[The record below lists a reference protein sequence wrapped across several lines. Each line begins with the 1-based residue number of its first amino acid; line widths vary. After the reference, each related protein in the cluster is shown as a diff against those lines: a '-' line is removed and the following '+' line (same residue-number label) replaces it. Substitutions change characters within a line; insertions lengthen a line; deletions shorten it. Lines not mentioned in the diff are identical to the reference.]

1 MKCKK
6 CTFCGNEFK
15 QNKNEQYCSLK
26 CAVLSRTDIK
36 DQDGCWN
43 WKGPVGSHGYGAFS
57 FLNTHYTS
65 HRASYIAHH
74 GEIEDRPGSHGGV
87 VMHSCDN
94 RLCVNPSH
102 LSVGS
107 QAENLL
113 DAKQKGRSVNIGPR
127 GELAR
132 TAILTASSVI
142 DIRRR
147 LAEGETGVSLAA
159 EYGVTTNAISMIK
172 TGKSW
177 KHI

>member
-6 CTFCGNEFK
+6 CTFCGAEFK

-26 CAVLSRTDIK
+26 CAVLSRADIQ
-36 DQDGCWN
+36 DQDSCWN
-43 WKGPVGSHGYGAFS
+43 WIGTVGSHGYGAFS

-74 GEIEDRPGSHGGV
+74 GDIADHPGAHGGV

-94 RLCVNPSH
+94 RLCINPNH

-107 QAENLL
+107 QAQNLL
-113 DAKQKGRSVNIGPR
+113 DAKLKGRTVSGSAK

-132 TAILTASSVI
+132 TAILTAPIVLE
-142 DIRRR
+142 IRRR
-147 LAEGETGVSLAA
+147 LTAGETGTSLAR
-159 EYGVTTNAISMIK
+159 EYGVTDTTISNIK
-172 TGKSW
+172 IKKSW